1 MTFLSP
7 GQLPEHPIVQNIDKT
22 GRQINYLRIS
32 VTDRCN
38 LACMYCVPRK
48 NIPRLSYKKIARYEE
63 LVKIVNLA
71 ADIGISKVRIT
82 GGEPL
87 VRKGIF
93 TFIKK
98 LHEIK
103 NIRDIAVTTNGGLLK
118 KQKTNLRNSGIKRL
132 NISLDTLDPEKFEF
146 ITGKNYFE
154 QVWQGIMTAYD
165 MGISPIKLNCVV
177 MKHINGNEI
186 TDLAALSLK
195 YPFHVR
201 FIEYMPMGSSIVD
214 ETQQMLIPEI
224 REILDNK
231 FGPLVPVQKSVFDGP
246 AKRFRIRN
254 APGEIGFIS
263 PISSHFCSECNRI
276 RLTSTGRLRPCLLR
290 NTETDI
296 LGPLRQGALDS
307 ELKDIIKTVIKNKP
321 AAHGIENKT
330 SDKICAQ
337 MSEIGG

>member
-1 MTFLSP
+1 MTFLHP
-7 GQLPEHPIVQNIDKT
+7 GQITETPFPQNIDKI

-48 NIPRLSYKKIARYEE
+48 NIPKLSHKKIARYEE
-63 LVKIVNLA
+63 LIKIVNLA
-71 ADIGISKVRIT
+71 ADIGINKVRIT

-98 LHEIK
+98 LQDIK
-103 NIRDIAVTTNGGLLK
+103 KIKDIALTTNGVLLK
-118 KQKTNLRNSGIKRL
+118 KQKINLKNSGIKRL

-177 MKHINGNEI
+177 MKHINGREI
-186 TDLAALSLK
+186 IDLAALSLK
-195 YPFHVR
+195 YPFHIR
-201 FIEYMPMGSSIVD
+201 FIEYMPMGNSAVD
-214 ETQQMLIPEI
+214 HSQQMLIPEI
-224 REILDNK
+224 KEVLDSK
-231 FGPLVPVQKSVFDGP
+231 FSPLVPVQKTVFDGP
-246 AKRFRIRN
+246 ARRFRIRN

-263 PISSHFCSECNRI
+263 SGC
-276 RLTSTGRLRPCLLR
+276 
-290 NTETDI
+290 
-296 LGPLRQGALDS
+296 GAVPGACEFDS
-307 ELKDIIKTVIKNKP
+307 CRWHL
-321 AAHGIENKT
+321 
-330 SDKICAQ
+330 S
-337 MSEIGG
+337 